1 MTEPTESTQPP
12 QAPEPAEVPEPAE
25 PAAPAS
31 FPEYGA
37 YAPPQPAPEPEP
49 GDPLRGL
56 LAGAGAAL
64 LGAIVWAALVYITHY
79 ELGIVAVFVGYG
91 VGYVVHR
98 VGRTASVGL
107 AAASAGFA
115 AVGILLG
122 FVLSQLVAGMRDL
135 GTSFLDTVDL
145 VSQRIGWFEFIFKDC
160 VTGVGWLFLAI
171 GAFAAF
177 RLVAQQRRPARR
189 G

>member
-1 MTEPTESTQPP
+1 MSESTQPP
-12 QAPEPAEVPEPAE
+12 ESSEPAEAPDQ
-25 PAAPAS
+25 AAPVS

-37 YAPPQPAPEPEP
+37 YAPAQPEPEPEP

-64 LGAIVWAALVYITHY
+64 LGAIVWAGLVYVTHY
-79 ELGIVAVFVGYG
+79 ELGIVAVGVGYG
-91 VGYVVHR
+91 VGYAVHR
-98 VGRTASVGL
+98 IGRAASTGIAL
-107 AAASAGFA
+107 GAAALAG
-115 AVGILLG
+115 VGILFG
-122 FVLSQLVAGMRDL
+122 FVLSQLVAGMEVL
-135 GTSFLDTVDL
+135 HGSFLDAVDF
-145 VSQRIGWFEFIFKDC
+145 VGQYIGWGEFVIKAPGDALS
-160 VTGVGWLFLAI
+160 WAFLAI